1 MTDKNTGELNM
12 ISAGQKVNKLMQDFF
27 TAYFNERDY
36 KAAADFLREDIRW
49 IGLGAV
55 CNARDRSE
63 AVKFLQAEIAA
74 LPYAVFF
81 EYENVQS
88 MMLSETAAVFLC
100 DLLLKKNKDGDDSD
114 ISIRVMA
121 ACNCCDSVWKIAALH
136 VSQANMGPET
146 GDFFPAA
153 LRMEKVAEVESSIN
167 RQMLG
172 LLNRSIPGGILG
184 GYVAPG
190 FPLYYVNERMLAYLG
205 YTYEEF
211 VTDTKGLVMN
221 GIHPDDL
228 ERVEQ
233 IASRAMEQDSE
244 YEVKYRMKKKDGS
257 YIWVSDIGKKVL
269 AVNGKAA
276 CISVIRDIS
285 GEIEAKQKLY
295 EESVESW
302 QQKNILQNII
312 DTMPSGLL
320 QCSFDR
326 IPKAL
331 MVNRTGA
338 NILGFENEHEFF
350 LQRDVCD
357 NILRCI
363 HPEDRTKVLEELF
376 SIAEAGI
383 VKNSS
388 HRIKTAAGEERWV
401 RSAACV
407 IQNQQGEKI
416 YQIIFHDV
424 TEILQ
429 LRRKNKQWDLM
440 ERSALYTAITS
451 AYPMIIFGNLT
462 RNTCSVLDQEGQ
474 RLHSLDCG
482 SYDAMVNGVLN
493 SVAPEY
499 RDEFVGK
506 FARQNQLAE
515 YERGA
520 NETYMEHRQLLDDG
534 QYHWV
539 SAHKIKV
546 ENPVNDDI
554 LTVSLIRCI
563 DEQKDNEAEK
573 NQILRTALGAAEA
586 ANNAKTEFLSRMS
599 HEIRT
604 PMNAI
609 IGMTAIALSALDN
622 KERISDCLAKIG
634 ISARFL
640 LSLINDILDMSRI
653 ESGRMNL
660 AHEKFDFEEMINGL
674 SSLFYPQAEEKGLKF
689 NTVIEGVTEELYIGD
704 SLRLRQ
710 ILLNILSNALKFTP
724 SGGRIQFTIRQ
735 MSRGDKD
742 AWLRFTV
749 SDTGI
754 GMSKVFQ
761 KHLFE
766 SFEQENPN
774 ISIKYGGT
782 GLGLA
787 ICKNLVTLMGGSINV
802 HSIEGVG
809 SEFCVD
815 VKLGLTEE
823 SYRRKNFDILKLRDL
838 KTLIVDD
845 DIVTCEHASLIMSDL
860 GLQAEYVTSG
870 ASAVLE
876 IEKGIREMKPYD
888 IVLVDL
894 KMPDMDG
901 IQTAK
906 AIRRLVGSETLVV
919 VMTAYEWKEIEAD
932 ARRAGVDFFIT
943 KPLFRSELVD
953 LFEKIND
960 FSEAVYEPET
970 AKGEIQFAGERILL
984 VEDNELNLEV
994 AASLLE
1000 MKGLT
1005 IESACNGLQ
1014 ALEKFCSTPVGY
1026 YDAVLMDIRMPVMDG
1041 LEAARNIRLF
1051 DKSDAQTIPI
1061 IAMTA
1066 NAFDEDVEKSHAAG
1080 MNAHLAKPIDPEKL
1094 FAVLQEFI

>member
-1 MTDKNTGELNM
+1 M

-153 LRMEKVAEVESSIN
+153 LSMEKVAEVESSIN

-190 FPLYYVNERMLAYLG
+190 FPLYYVNERMLTYLG

-244 YEVKYRMKKKDGS
+244 YEVRYRMKKKDGS

-269 AVNGKAA
+269 DVNGKAA

-350 LQRDVCD
+350 LQRGVCD

-424 TEILQ
+424 TEVMQ

-482 SYDAMVNGVLN
+482 SYDAMVNGVLD

-653 ESGRMNL
+653 ESGRMSL

-906 AIRRLVGSETLVV
+906 AIRRLVGAETLVV

>member
-36 KAAADFLREDIRW
+36 KAAADFLREDISW

-906 AIRRLVGSETLVV
+906 AIRRLVGAETLVV

>member
-153 LRMEKVAEVESSIN
+153 LSMEKVAEVESSIN

-190 FPLYYVNERMLAYLG
+190 FPLYYVNERMLTYLG

-233 IASRAMEQDSE
+233 IAIRAMEQDSE
-244 YEVKYRMKKKDGS
+244 YEVRYRMKKKDGS

-269 AVNGKAA
+269 DVNGKAA

-609 IGMTAIALSALDN
+609 IDMTAIALSALDN

-653 ESGRMNL
+653 ESGRMSL

-906 AIRRLVGSETLVV
+906 AIRRLVGAETLVV

>member
-1 MTDKNTGELNM
+1 M

-36 KAAADFLREDIRW
+36 KAAADFLREDISW

-121 ACNCCDSVWKIAALH
+121 ACNCCDSVWKIVALH

-573 NQILRTALGAAEA
+573 NQILRTALVAAEA

-815 VKLGLTEE
+815 VKLGLTGE

-906 AIRRLVGSETLVV
+906 AIRRLVGAETLVV

>member
-74 LPYAVFF
+74 LPYVVFF

-153 LRMEKVAEVESSIN
+153 LSMEKVAEVESSIN

-190 FPLYYVNERMLAYLG
+190 FPLYYVNERMLTYLG

-244 YEVKYRMKKKDGS
+244 YEVRYRMKKKDGS

-269 AVNGKAA
+269 DVNGKAA

-424 TEILQ
+424 TEVMQ

-482 SYDAMVNGVLN
+482 SYDAMVNGVLD

-766 SFEQENPN
+766 SFEQENTN

-906 AIRRLVGSETLVV
+906 AIRRLVGAETLVV

-960 FSEAVYEPET
+960 FSEAVYEPEA
-970 AKGEIQFAGERILL
+970 AKGEVQFAGERILL

>member
-1 MTDKNTGELNM
+1 M

-36 KAAADFLREDIRW
+36 KAAADFLREDISW

-190 FPLYYVNERMLAYLG
+190 FAVYFVIERMLAYLG

-906 AIRRLVGSETLVV
+906 AIRRLVGAETLVV

>member
-1 MTDKNTGELNM
+1 MGTVCCLRYSK
-12 ISAGQKVNKLMQDFF
+12 SAG
-27 TAYFNERDY
+27 
-36 KAAADFLREDIRW
+36 
-49 IGLGAV
+49 G
-55 CNARDRSE
+55 
-63 AVKFLQAEIAA
+63 
-74 LPYAVFF
+74 
-81 EYENVQS
+81 
-88 MMLSETAAVFLC
+88 
-100 DLLLKKNKDGDDSD
+100 
-114 ISIRVMA
+114 
-121 ACNCCDSVWKIAALH
+121 
-136 VSQANMGPET
+136 
-146 GDFFPAA
+146 
-153 LRMEKVAEVESSIN
+153 
-167 RQMLG
+167 
-172 LLNRSIPGGILG
+172 
-184 GYVAPG
+184 
-190 FPLYYVNERMLAYLG
+190 
-205 YTYEEF
+205 
-211 VTDTKGLVMN
+211 
-221 GIHPDDL
+221 
-228 ERVEQ
+228 
-233 IASRAMEQDSE
+233 
-244 YEVKYRMKKKDGS
+244 
-257 YIWVSDIGKKVL
+257 
-269 AVNGKAA
+269 
-276 CISVIRDIS
+276 
-285 GEIEAKQKLY
+285 
-295 EESVESW
+295 
-302 QQKNILQNII
+302 
-312 DTMPSGLL
+312 
-320 QCSFDR
+320 
-326 IPKAL
+326 
-331 MVNRTGA
+331 
-338 NILGFENEHEFF
+338 
-350 LQRDVCD
+350 
-357 NILRCI
+357 
-363 HPEDRTKVLEELF
+363 
-376 SIAEAGI
+376 
-383 VKNSS
+383 
-388 HRIKTAAGEERWV
+388 
-401 RSAACV
+401 
-407 IQNQQGEKI
+407 KI

-429 LRRKNKQWDLM
+429 LRRKNQQWDLM

-474 RLHSLDCG
+474 SLHSLDCG
-482 SYDAMVNGVLN
+482 SYDAMVNGVLG

-499 RDEFVGK
+499 RDEFTSK

-520 NETYMEHRQLLDDG
+520 HETYMEHRQLFDDG

-653 ESGRMNL
+653 ESGRMSL

-674 SSLFYPQAEEKGLKF
+674 NSLFYPQAEEKGLKF
-689 NTVIEGVTEELYIGD
+689 NTVIEGMTEELYIGD

-724 SGGRIQFTIRQ
+724 EGGRIQFTIRQ

-823 SYRRKNFDILKLRDL
+823 SYRRKNLDLLKFRDL

-860 GLQAEYVTSG
+860 GVQAEYVTSG
-870 ASAVLE
+870 ALAVLE
-876 IEKGIREMKPYD
+876 IERGIREMNHYD

-901 IQTAK
+901 IQTTK
-906 AIRRLVGSETLVV
+906 AIRRLVGAETLVV
-919 VMTAYEWKEIEAD
+919 VMTAYEWKELEAD
-932 ARRAGVDFFIT
+932 ARHAGVDFFIT

-960 FSEAVYEPET
+960 FSEAVYEPEA
-970 AKGEIQFAGERILL
+970 AKGEVQFAGERILL

-1041 LEAARNIRLF
+1041 LTMTMKLREVSDIPVIFLTAKTEDIDKITGLNLGADDYITKPFEPMELIARVNSNLRRYEQILNLKGNTQKPNNQLVVGGLVLDQATKEVFVNGRSVRLTKKEFQILELLMSYPGKVYSAEEIYESIWEETAINTETIMVHVRRLREKIEANPKHPEYLKAVWGVGYKI
-1051 DKSDAQTIPI
+1051 
-1061 IAMTA
+1061 
-1066 NAFDEDVEKSHAAG
+1066 EK
-1080 MNAHLAKPIDPEKL
+1080 ME
-1094 FAVLQEFI
+1094 

>member
-1 MTDKNTGELNM
+1 M

-36 KAAADFLREDIRW
+36 KAAAGFLREDIRW

-55 CNARDRSE
+55 CSARDRSE

-74 LPYAVFF
+74 APYAVFF
-81 EYENVQS
+81 EYENVQNT
-88 MMLSETAAVFLC
+88 MLSETAAVFLC
-100 DLLLKKNKDGDDSD
+100 DLLLKKNKDGYDSD

-153 LRMEKVAEVESSIN
+153 FSMEKVAEVESSIN

-211 VTDTKGLVMN
+211 VADTKGLVMN

-233 IASRAMEQDSE
+233 IASRAMDQDSE

-257 YIWVSDIGKKVL
+257 YIWVSDVGKKVL
-269 AVNGKAA
+269 AVNGNAA

-295 EESVESW
+295 EESVENR

-350 LQRDVCD
+350 LRRDVCD

-376 SIAEAGI
+376 SIAEEGI

-429 LRRKNKQWDLM
+429 LRRKNQQWDLM

-474 RLHSLDCG
+474 SLHSLDCG
-482 SYDAMVNGVLN
+482 SYDAMVNGVLG

-499 RDEFVGK
+499 RDEFTSK

-520 NETYMEHRQLLDDG
+520 HETYMEHRQLLDDG

-660 AHEKFDFEEMINGL
+660 AHEK
-674 SSLFYPQAEEKGLKF
+674 
-689 NTVIEGVTEELYIGD
+689 
-704 SLRLRQ
+704 
-710 ILLNILSNALKFTP
+710 
-724 SGGRIQFTIRQ
+724 
-735 MSRGDKD
+735 
-742 AWLRFTV
+742 
-749 SDTGI
+749 
-754 GMSKVFQ
+754 
-761 KHLFE
+761 
-766 SFEQENPN
+766 
-774 ISIKYGGT
+774 
-782 GLGLA
+782 
-787 ICKNLVTLMGGSINV
+787 
-802 HSIEGVG
+802 
-809 SEFCVD
+809 
-815 VKLGLTEE
+815 
-823 SYRRKNFDILKLRDL
+823 
-838 KTLIVDD
+838 
-845 DIVTCEHASLIMSDL
+845 
-860 GLQAEYVTSG
+860 
-870 ASAVLE
+870 
-876 IEKGIREMKPYD
+876 
-888 IVLVDL
+888 
-894 KMPDMDG
+894 
-901 IQTAK
+901 
-906 AIRRLVGSETLVV
+906 
-919 VMTAYEWKEIEAD
+919 
-932 ARRAGVDFFIT
+932 VDF
-943 KPLFRSELVD
+943 
-953 LFEKIND
+953 
-960 FSEAVYEPET
+960 
-970 AKGEIQFAGERILL
+970 
-984 VEDNELNLEV
+984 
-994 AASLLE
+994 
-1000 MKGLT
+1000 
-1005 IESACNGLQ
+1005 
-1014 ALEKFCSTPVGY
+1014 
-1026 YDAVLMDIRMPVMDG
+1026 
-1041 LEAARNIRLF
+1041 
-1051 DKSDAQTIPI
+1051 
-1061 IAMTA
+1061 
-1066 NAFDEDVEKSHAAG
+1066 
-1080 MNAHLAKPIDPEKL
+1080 
-1094 FAVLQEFI
+1094 

>member
-1 MTDKNTGELNM
+1 M

-36 KAAADFLREDIRW
+36 KAAADFLREDISW

-906 AIRRLVGSETLVV
+906 AIRRLVGAETLVV

>member
-1 MTDKNTGELNM
+1 M

-153 LRMEKVAEVESSIN
+153 LSMEKVAEVESSIN

-190 FPLYYVNERMLAYLG
+190 FPLYYVNERMLTYLG

-233 IASRAMEQDSE
+233 IAIRAMEQDSE
-244 YEVKYRMKKKDGS
+244 YEVRYRMKKKDGS

-269 AVNGKAA
+269 DVNGKAA

-609 IGMTAIALSALDN
+609 IDMTAIALSALDN

-653 ESGRMNL
+653 ESGRMSL

-906 AIRRLVGSETLVV
+906 AIRRLVGAETLVV

>member
-1 MTDKNTGELNM
+1 M

-153 LRMEKVAEVESSIN
+153 LSMEKVTEVESSIN

-190 FPLYYVNERMLAYLG
+190 FPLYYVNERMLTYLG

-244 YEVKYRMKKKDGS
+244 YEVRYRMKKKDGS

-482 SYDAMVNGVLN
+482 SYDAMVNGVLD

-653 ESGRMNL
+653 ESGRMSL

-906 AIRRLVGSETLVV
+906 AIRRLVGAETLVV

>member
-1 MTDKNTGELNM
+1 M

-36 KAAADFLREDIRW
+36 KAAADFLREDISW

-55 CNARDRSE
+55 CNARDLSE

-653 ESGRMNL
+653 ESGRMSL

-906 AIRRLVGSETLVV
+906 AIRRLVGAETLVV

>member
-1 MTDKNTGELNM
+1 M

-136 VSQANMGPET
+136 VSQVNMGPET

-153 LRMEKVAEVESSIN
+153 LSMEKVAEVESSIN

-190 FPLYYVNERMLAYLG
+190 FPLYYVNERMLTYLG

-244 YEVKYRMKKKDGS
+244 YEVRYRMKKKDGS

-269 AVNGKAA
+269 DVNGKAA

-424 TEILQ
+424 TEVMQ

-482 SYDAMVNGVLN
+482 SYDAMVNGVLD

-653 ESGRMNL
+653 ESGRMSL

-906 AIRRLVGSETLVV
+906 AIRRLVGAETLVV

>member
-1 MTDKNTGELNM
+1 M

-153 LRMEKVAEVESSIN
+153 LSMEKVAEVESSIN

-190 FPLYYVNERMLAYLG
+190 FPLYYVNERMLTYLG

-244 YEVKYRMKKKDGS
+244 YEVRYRMKKKDGS

-269 AVNGKAA
+269 DVNGKAA

-424 TEILQ
+424 TEIMQ

-653 ESGRMNL
+653 ESGRMSL

-906 AIRRLVGSETLVV
+906 AIRRLVRAETLVV

>member
-1 MTDKNTGELNM
+1 M

-153 LRMEKVAEVESSIN
+153 LSMEKVAEVESSIN

-190 FPLYYVNERMLAYLG
+190 FPLYYVNERMLTYLG

-244 YEVKYRMKKKDGS
+244 YEVRYRMKKKDGS

-269 AVNGKAA
+269 DVNGKAA

-653 ESGRMNL
+653 ESGRMSL

-906 AIRRLVGSETLVV
+906 AIRRLVGAETLVV

-1000 MKGLT
+1000 
-1005 IESACNGLQ
+1005 
-1014 ALEKFCSTPVGY
+1014 
-1026 YDAVLMDIRMPVMDG
+1026 
-1041 LEAARNIRLF
+1041 
-1051 DKSDAQTIPI
+1051 
-1061 IAMTA
+1061 
-1066 NAFDEDVEKSHAAG
+1066 
-1080 MNAHLAKPIDPEKL
+1080 
-1094 FAVLQEFI
+1094 

>member
-1 MTDKNTGELNM
+1 M

-100 DLLLKKNKDGDDSD
+100 DLLLKKNKDGADSD

-153 LRMEKVAEVESSIN
+153 LSMEKVAEVESSIN

-184 GYVAPG
+184 GYVTPG
-190 FPLYYVNERMLAYLG
+190 FPLYYVNERMLTYLG

-244 YEVKYRMKKKDGS
+244 YEVRYRMKKKDGS

-269 AVNGKAA
+269 DVNGKAA

-653 ESGRMNL
+653 ESGRMSL

-906 AIRRLVGSETLVV
+906 AIRRLVGAETLVV

>member
-1 MTDKNTGELNM
+1 M

-55 CNARDRSE
+55 CNAKDRSE

-153 LRMEKVAEVESSIN
+153 LSMEKVAEVESSIN

-520 NETYMEHRQLLDDG
+520 HETYMEHRQLLDDG

-766 SFEQENPN
+766 SFEQENSN

-960 FSEAVYEPET
+960 FSEAVYEPEA
-970 AKGEIQFAGERILL
+970 AKGEVQFAGERILL

>member
-1 MTDKNTGELNM
+1 M

-153 LRMEKVAEVESSIN
+153 LSMEKVAEVESSIN

-190 FPLYYVNERMLAYLG
+190 FPLYYVNERMLTYLG

-244 YEVKYRMKKKDGS
+244 YEVRYRMKKKDGS

-269 AVNGKAA
+269 DVNGKAA

-653 ESGRMNL
+653 ESGRMSL

-774 ISIKYGGT
+774 ISIKYSGT

-860 GLQAEYVTSG
+860 GLQTEYVTSG

-906 AIRRLVGSETLVV
+906 AIRRLVGAETLVV